1 MIRALHLAHQSVD
14 ELLVL
19 PLFPLLILP
28 LLILP
33 LLIPLPLLFPLLPLI
48 QLRAARL
55 GRQSVLLRVRHHGL
69 RQEGRRVAGRV
80 GSVCERIRVGA
91 GLGRG

>member
-1 MIRALHLAHQSVD
+1 M
-14 ELLVL
+14 L
-19 PLFPLLILP
+19 PLFPSRRLQPPTLIRLLPLPPLLP
-28 LLILP
+28 LLP
-33 LLIPLPLLFPLLPLI
+33 LIPLI